1 MRALVCRA
9 FGPLDDLKVGDLPDP
24 AIAPGHV
31 IVDVAAAGL
40 NFPDVLCVQG
50 LYQFKPETPFAPGQE
65 GAGVVAEVGD
75 GVTHLKPGDRV
86 AFVQL
91 SGAIAEKALVPANMC
106 IPVPDGMD
114 LTTAAA
120 FSMAYGTSFYALK
133 QRAGLRAGETLLV
146 LGAAG
151 GVGLA
156 AVELGKAMGAT
167 VIAAASS
174 AEKLKACVAAG
185 ADHGINYADE
195 DLKARAKE
203 LTGGAGV
210 NVVYDPVG
218 GPYSEPALRSL
229 AWEGR
234 HLVVGFA
241 AGEIPKIPLNLT
253 LLKSCQIVGVFW
265 GAWTFRD
272 PKAAAAN
279 FAELHALFD
288 AGELKP
294 VISETYDLDHA
305 VDGLRALA
313 ERRAVGKLVV
323 AVGGA

>member
-1 MRALVCRA
+1 
-9 FGPLDDLKVGDLPDP
+9 
-24 AIAPGHV
+24 V

-65 GAGVVAEVGD
+65 GAGVVAEVGE
-75 GVTHLKPGDRV
+75 GVTHLQPGDRV
-86 AFVQL
+86 AFVHL

-114 LTTAAA
+114 LETAAA
-120 FSMAYGTSFYALK
+120 FSMVYGTSIYALK
-133 QRAGLRAGETLLV
+133 QRAKLQAGETLLV

-174 AEKLKACVAAG
+174 AEKLEACAAAG
-185 ADHGINYADE
+185 ADQLINYAEE
-195 DLKARAKE
+195 DLKTRAKE
-203 LTGGAGV
+203 LTGGNGV
-210 NVVYDPVG
+210 DVVYDPVG
-218 GPYSEPALRSL
+218 GPYSEPALRAL

-265 GAWTFRD
+265 GAWTMRD
-272 PKAAAAN
+272 PKGAAAN
-279 FAELHALFD
+279 FAELHAMFE
-288 AGELKP
+288 AGKLKP
-294 VISETYDLDHA
+294 VVSETYDLDHA

-323 AVGGA
+323 TLGGA